1 MRIKKAGKPVARMR
15 KYAGYDKNRT
25 PGTLKG
31 QIRIADDFDSM
42 PDDSAVP
49 FGYPKNR

>member
-1 MRIKKAGKPVARMR
+1 MNILIKVLCISLSRVEFPIRS
-15 KYAGYDKNRT
+15 
-25 PGTLKG
+25 G